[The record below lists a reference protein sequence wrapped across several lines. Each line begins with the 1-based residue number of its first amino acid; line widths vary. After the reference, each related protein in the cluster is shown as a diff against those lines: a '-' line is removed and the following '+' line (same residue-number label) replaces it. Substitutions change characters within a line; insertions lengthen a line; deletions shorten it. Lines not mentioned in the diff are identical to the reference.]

1 MKNLTKIKNLEKWA
15 YVLVVLGVAAL
26 VLYVVKIYLKGYTLF
41 SNMNSLDVE
50 VTGQFGDFFGGV
62 VGSLW
67 ALAGVLLYF
76 SALKLQQEQLRE
88 QKRDIKLNEKLVS
101 QQQFESTFFGLLQT
115 QKDLKNDLSCQV
127 ERIVWEKNN
136 YYIKKLNSNSASFF
150 HSILNE
156 LYLLYLVYKRE
167 SYEIWDE
174 ETINIM
180 ISQLNS
186 EADFYEENGIP
197 YDYSS
202 KIKDLLEYLNLNY
215 FTKIYHVK
223 ESTVKLAQ
231 KKDTEE
237 LICCSIYGHVFLT
250 YQDQLGHY
258 FRHLYNIVKFLD
270 NEKQKSIELVKDEQ
284 NFIQLEID
292 INRRFSNYFSFVHS
306 MLSTSELAVLYYN
319 SMLFPKAKELYIK
332 YGMFNNLLDSNLINK
347 EHSELIKDANLKNK
361 KELFQEIID
370 RLVNEN

>member
-1 MKNLTKIKNLEKWA
+1 
-15 YVLVVLGVAAL
+15 
-26 VLYVVKIYLKGYTLF
+26 
-41 SNMNSLDVE
+41 MNSLDIE

-76 SALKLQQEQLRE
+76 SALKLQQEQLLE
-88 QKRDIKLNEKLVS
+88 QKKDIKLNERLIS

-115 QKDLKNDLSCQV
+115 QKDLKNELSCQV
-127 ERIVWEKNN
+127 ERVAWEKNN
-136 YYIKKLNSNSASFF
+136 YYIKKINSNSNSFF
-150 HSILNE
+150 YSILNE
-156 LYLLYLVYKRE
+156 LHWLYLVYKRD
-167 SYEIWDE
+167 SYEIWNE
-174 ETINIM
+174 EDIKM
-180 ISQLNS
+180 IISKLNQ
-186 EADFYEENGIP
+186 EADYCEEYGIP
-197 YDYSS
+197 YDYAS
-202 KIKDLLEYLNLNY
+202 KIKDLLEVLNLNY
-215 FTKIYHVK
+215 LTKIYHVK

-231 KKDTEE
+231 EKDTEE

-250 YQDQLGHY
+250 YQEQLGHY

-270 NEKQKSIELVKDEQ
+270 NEKQKSLEMVKGEK
-284 NFIQLEID
+284 NFIQLQID
-292 INRRFSNYFSFVHS
+292 INKRFSNYFSFVHS

-347 EHSELIKDANLKNK
+347 QHSKLIKDAKLKNK

-370 RLVNEN
+370 RLVHEN